1 MKFIASET
9 LRKAEARAIA
19 KDNALAAG
27 MMERAGR
34 GLARAIHEIAVQMN
48 RSTLP
53 VRFLAGPGNN
63 GGDAFAA
70 AIALRDLGQPAEVWL
85 TCPKEKLRGTAKLF
99 FEEMDRLG
107 LPWREVVGERAWRHL
122 TETTTAPPI
131 LVDALLG
138 TGARGEPLGEIRRA
152 VEYVH
157 AKRLFSVI
165 VAADVPTGLDADTGV
180 PAECAVR
187 ADFTVTMCL
196 PKIGMAAPSAREHLG
211 SLTLIPIGIPRESVE
226 EMADARPDLQLA
238 TVMDVRRLLPPRP
251 RDAHKGTYGTAL
263 LLGGSARYPGAIV
276 LAAEGAVRS
285 GAGLVRVATVE
296 SAAAALVARVPEA
309 IADVRLGTEPD
320 LAGASAVLAGPGLGR
335 GPEVAALVDYLL
347 RNAPAPLLLDAD
359 AINALAGRPEAV
371 RACKQPVVLTPHPA
385 ELARLL
391 GTDVAAVQADRLS
404 AAREAAERTGAIVVL
419 KGAGTLIAQAGHPT
433 WINLTGNPGMACGG
447 CGDVLA
453 GLLVGL
459 LAQRLPPFD
468 AACAAA
474 WLHGNA
480 GDYAALRHTQA
491 SMRAGDVAAALPA
504 SFRYVSLR

>member
-1 MKFIASET
+1 MKFIAAET
-9 LRKAEARAIA
+9 LRKAETRAIA
-19 KDNALAAG
+19 KDNALATG

-34 GLARAIHEIAVQMN
+34 GLARAIHEIAVQMD
-48 RSTLP
+48 RPAVP

-63 GGDAFAA
+63 GGDACAA

-99 FEEMDRLG
+99 FDEMAKLG
-107 LPWREVVGERAWRHL
+107 LPWREVVGERDWQRQD
-122 TETTTAPPI
+122 ETRLAPPI

-138 TGARGEPLGEIRRA
+138 TGARGEPLGDVRRA
-152 VEYVH
+152 VEYVNS
-157 AKRLFSVI
+157 KRGFSII
-165 VAADVPTGLDADTGV
+165 VAADVPTGMNADTGML
-180 PAECAVR
+180 AESTVH

-196 PKIGMAAPSAREHLG
+196 PKIGMAAPRARERLG
-211 SLTLIPIGIPRESVE
+211 SLALVPIGIPRAFVDD
-226 EMADARPDLQLA
+226 MVDASPDLQM
-238 TVMDVRRLLPPRP
+238 TSVMDVRRLLPPRP

-285 GAGLVRVATVE
+285 GVGLVRVATVE

-309 IADVRLGTEPD
+309 IAEVRLAAGPD
-320 LAGASAVLAGPGLGR
+320 LAGADAVLAGPGLGR

-347 RNAPAPLLLDAD
+347 RKTPAPLLLDAD

-371 RACKQPVVLTPHPA
+371 RACTRPVVLTPHPG

-391 GTDVAAVQADRLS
+391 GTDVAAIQGDRLA

-419 KGAGTLIAQAGHPT
+419 KGAGTLIAQAGRPM

-459 LAQRLPPFD
+459 LAQGLPPFD
-468 AACAAA
+468 AACAAV

-480 GDYAALRHTQA
+480 GDYAALRHTQTA
-491 SMRAGDVAAALPA
+491 MRASDVAAALPDA
-504 SFRYVSLR
+504 FRYVSLR

>member
-19 KDNALAAG
+19 KDNALALG

-34 GLARAIHEIAVQMN
+34 GLARALHEIAVQMG
-48 RSTLP
+48 RPAVP

-70 AIALRDLGQPAEVWL
+70 AIVLRDLGQPAEVWL
-85 TCPKEKLRGTAKLF
+85 TCPKEKLRGAAKLF
-99 FEEMDRLG
+99 FDELAKLG
-107 LPWREVVGERAWRHL
+107 LPWRELVGERAWQRQ
-122 TETTTAPPI
+122 TETTLAPPI

-138 TGARGEPLGEIRRA
+138 TGARGEPLGDVRRA
-152 VEYVH
+152 VEYIN
-157 AKRLFSVI
+157 AKRPFSIV

-211 SLTLIPIGIPRESVE
+211 SLALVPIGIPREYIE
-226 EMADARPDLQLA
+226 DMADARPDLQMA
-238 TVMDVRRLLPPRP
+238 TVMDVRRLLPSRP
-251 RDAHKGTYGTAL
+251 RDAHKGTYGTTL

-309 IADVRLGTEPD
+309 IAEIRLGADPGLD
-320 LAGASAVLAGPGLGR
+320 GADAVLAGPGLGR

-347 RNAPAPLLLDAD
+347 RETPAPLLLDAD
-359 AINALAGRPEAV
+359 AINALAGRPEAI
-371 RACKQPVVLTPHPA
+371 RACAQPVVLTPHPG
-385 ELARLL
+385 ELARLM
-391 GTDVAAVQADRLS
+391 GTDVATIQGDRLA
-404 AAREAAERTGAIVVL
+404 AARAAAERTGAIVVL
-419 KGAGTLIAQAGHPT
+419 KGAGTLIAQTGQPT

-459 LAQRLPPFD
+459 LAQGLPPFE
-468 AACAAA
+468 AACAAV
-474 WLHGNA
+474 WIHGNA
-480 GDYAALRHTQA
+480 GDYAALRHTQTA
-491 SMRAGDVAAALPA
+491 LRAGDVAAALPDA
-504 SFRYVSLR
+504 FRYVSLR

>member
-9 LRKAEARAIA
+9 LRKTEARAIA
-19 KDNALAAG
+19 KDNSLAIG

-34 GLARAIHEIAVQMN
+34 GLARAIHEIAVQMD
-48 RSTLP
+48 RPTVP

-85 TCPKEKLRGTAKLF
+85 TSPREKLRGTAKLF
-99 FEEMDRLG
+99 FDELNKLD
-107 LPWREVVGERAWRHL
+107 LPWREVIGERAWQRQN
-122 TETTTAPPI
+122 ETTLAPPI

-138 TGARGEPLGEIRRA
+138 TGARGEPLGDVRRA
-152 VEYVH
+152 VEYINS
-157 AKRLFSVI
+157 KRLFSIV

-180 PAECAVR
+180 PAECVVR

-196 PKIGMAAPSAREHLG
+196 PKIGMAAPAAREYLG
-211 SLTLIPIGIPRESVE
+211 SLALVPIGIPREYVDD
-226 EMADARPDLQLA
+226 MADASPDLQMA

-285 GAGLVRVATVE
+285 GTGLVRVATVE
-296 SAAAALVARVPEA
+296 SATAALVARVPEA
-309 IADVRLGTEPD
+309 IADVRLAAEPD
-320 LAGASAVLAGPGLGR
+320 LVGADAVLAGPGLGR
-335 GPEVAALVDYLL
+335 GPDVAALVDYLL
-347 RNAPAPLLLDAD
+347 RKTPAPLLLDAD

-371 RACKQPVVLTPHPA
+371 RACKQPVVMTPHPG

-391 GTDVAAVQADRLS
+391 GTDVATIQGDRLA

-419 KGAGTLIAQAGHPT
+419 KGAGTLIAQTGHPT

-447 CGDVLA
+447 VGDVLA
-453 GLLVGL
+453 GLLAGL
-459 LAQRLPPFD
+459 LAQGLPPFD
-468 AACAAA
+468 AACAAV

-480 GDYAALRHTQA
+480 GDYAALRRTQSA
-491 SMRAGDVAAALPA
+491 MRASDVAAALPDA
-504 SFRYVSLR
+504 FRYVSLR